1 MTNRRFFFPFWYY
14 FGSLLVYFSKLFRY
28 ICWDAFLDASFPTF
42 GLKMAPKKVDQKGLR
57 RLWGAPGSQRRPK
70 GHQKKKDSPRP
81 FSNRLPDG
89 GPDASPQSPGPSW
102 DQFGIVFNAIFGNI
116 CSYISTL
123 FVSFVHGLGH
133 DFHTVF
139 RYSFWDALYYSFH
152 ICF

>member
-1 MTNRRFFFPFWYY
+1 M
-14 FGSLLVYFSKLFRY
+14 
-28 ICWDAFLDASFPTF
+28 
-42 GLKMAPKKVDQKGLR
+42 KKVCKKIMPKLGAQKGVQKRAKGRKREWRVEKVRPGRNLGHAGRGEGGLR

-70 GHQKKKDSPRP
+70 GHQKSSYPPRP

-89 GPDASPQSPGPSW
+89 GPDGSPQSPGPSW

-123 FVSFVHGLGH
+123 FVSFVHVFGH
-133 DFHTVF
+133 SFYTVF
-139 RYSFWDALYYSFH
+139 RYSFWDALYYIFH

>member
-1 MTNRRFFFPFWYY
+1 MYH
-14 FGSLLVYFSKLFRY
+14 FRY
-28 ICWDAFLDASFPTF
+28 FWHTLAMPFRVLFLDTFLDVSFPTF
-42 GLKMAPKKVDQKGLR
+42 GLKWLLKNSSLKGLR

-70 GHQKKKDSPRP
+70 GHQKKKGSPRP

-123 FVSFVHGLGH
+123 FVSFVHVFGH
-133 DFHTVF
+133 NFHTVF